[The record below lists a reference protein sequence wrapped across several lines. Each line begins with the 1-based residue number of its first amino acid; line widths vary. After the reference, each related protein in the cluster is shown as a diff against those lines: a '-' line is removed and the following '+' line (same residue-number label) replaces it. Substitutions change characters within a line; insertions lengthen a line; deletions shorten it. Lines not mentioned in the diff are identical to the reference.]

1 MAMSRYNT
9 IGENYL
15 EMERKKLRAADV
27 TACLCILAIL
37 GVGLCFAFF
46 TGVRGSDLLPFCY
59 VFGGSSMLFAW
70 VLIYLRYRF
79 RKYYL
84 CTVSVQLDGITL
96 HSHKGKPIRTLRFS
110 ECRGGMMEIDTVLHT
125 ENYRN
130 YRGVFTSTLECLVL
144 YRNEDVLSYCINDTA
159 HLLSYGALM
168 KSDDAVV
175 IHNRKAIKAIREQ
188 CAEFL
193 ARSGITVSE
202 EKKPLR
208 KEPAR
213 EQFGQAFYL
222 LYEEYSEHPLRS
234 EYRISLALMGIGIF
248 VSLFAVIEM
257 IWLAVSSLFLVAGG
271 ALLGE
276 YFYLM
281 RLYRY
286 AVVGEKGVSVFSY
299 KGERLQ
305 TYMFSDLKAV
315 RKNCMVDVGN
325 INSIDKKCLV
335 VYRNLY
341 YPRKDDFFALWKNE
355 DVLLT
360 CNPTLMELLES
371 CLSPEQ
377 ILGE

>member
-15 EMERKKLRAADV
+15 EMERKKVRAADV
-27 TACLCILAIL
+27 AACLCILMIL
-37 GVGLCFAFF
+37 GVGFCFAFF
-46 TGVRGSDLLPFCY
+46 TGVRGSDLLTFCY

-70 VLIYLRYRF
+70 VLIHLRYRF
-79 RKYYL
+79 RKYFL

-96 HSHKGKPIRTLRFS
+96 HSHRGNPIRTLRFS

-125 ENYRN
+125 EKYRAA
-130 YRGVFTSTLECLVL
+130 FSSTLECLVL
-144 YRNEDVLSYCINDTA
+144 YRNEDAIAYCINDTT

-168 KSDDAVV
+168 KSEDAIV

-234 EYRISLALMGIGIF
+234 EYRISMAMIGIGIF
-248 VSLFAVIEM
+248 VSLFSVIEM

-271 ALLGE
+271 AILGE

-315 RKNCMVDVGN
+315 RKYCMVDVGN

-341 YPRKDDFFALWKNE
+341 FPRKEDFFALWKNE
-355 DVLLT
+355 DVLVT
-360 CNPTLMELLES
+360 CNPALMELLES

-377 ILGE
+377 ILEECS